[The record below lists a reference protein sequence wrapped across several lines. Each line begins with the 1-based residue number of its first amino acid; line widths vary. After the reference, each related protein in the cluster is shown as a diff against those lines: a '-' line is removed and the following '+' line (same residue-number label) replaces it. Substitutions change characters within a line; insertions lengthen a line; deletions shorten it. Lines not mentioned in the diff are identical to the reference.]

1 MAMSIVQNLQPY
13 TGNGDVSIWEKFSSG
28 TIIPKQT
35 NKQTNKNSNSVNSY
49 LDFTAPEIILLV
61 KKLNVL

>member
-1 MAMSIVQNLQPY
+1 MRKILEWDDNP
-13 TGNGDVSIWEKFSSG
+13 
-28 TIIPKQT
+28 QT

-61 KKLNVL
+61 KEFNVLNFLVFDV